1 MARICI
7 VTQDLSVGGGVLTK
21 LAAFLRFAASR
32 NHTCD
37 LYFPTTG
44 TYPATEVKSLRSIG
58 SVDRIYSTPVKK
70 YYTFFLRTASFARHC
85 RIAASYDAY
94 QLISGALDEGLLF
107 VWQKLPFVAW
117 IACTYGSELRGV
129 PRTKLRHY
137 YFSNP
142 LSDYFLWR
150 QEVLCGAMARA
161 VVVDSYSSARQVH
174 SELGVSQGK
183 IKVFPAPVDVDK
195 LQPGEPVL
203 APRRYIL
210 SVAQLERRK
219 DFPTLLKAVQ
229 TVVNNFEEIELRVVG
244 EGKERSNLERMVR
257 QLGLEKHVVFMGYLP
272 DDKLIEEYRGASLF
286 VLSSRQEGIGIVFL
300 EAMACGLPVV
310 ATDSGGAADPVV
322 HGQTGFLVPVGD
334 WSTLAQYMLQVLKN
348 PRLAQRLGNTG
359 REKAVKEYSFDVISH
374 QLDSIYAEVFSV
386 HPADRRFG

>member
-1 MARICI
+1 
-7 VTQDLSVGGGVLTK
+7 VGGGVLTK
-21 LAAFLRFAASR
+21 LVAFLRFAASR
-32 NHTCD
+32 NHICD

-44 TYPATEVKSLRSIG
+44 MYPEAEVEILRHIG
-58 SVDRIYSTPVKK
+58 SVDRIYSIPVKK
-70 YYTFFLRTASFARHC
+70 YYTFFLRTASFARRC

-94 QLISGALDEGLLF
+94 QLISGALDEGIPF
-107 VWQKLPFVAW
+107 VRQKLPFVAW
-117 IACTYGSELRGV
+117 IACTSAAELKGV

-137 YFSNP
+137 YFFNP
-142 LSDYFLWR
+142 LSNYLSWR
-150 QEVLCGAMARA
+150 QEILCGSMART
-161 VVVDSYSSARQVH
+161 VVVDSHCSARQIQ
-174 SELGVSQGK
+174 SELGVSQDK

-203 APRRYIL
+203 KPRRYIL

-244 EGKERSNLERMVR
+244 DGKERSNLERMVR
-257 QLGLEKHVVFMGYLP
+257 QLELGKHVVFLGHLP
-272 DDKLIEEYRGASLF
+272 DDKLIAEYCGASLF
-286 VLSSRQEGIGIVFL
+286 TLASRQEGIGIVFL

-310 ATDSGGAADPVV
+310 ATDSGGSADPVV

-348 PRLAQRLGNTG
+348 PRLAQRLGSAG
-359 REKAVKEYSFDVISH
+359 RKKAVKEYSFGVISH
-374 QLDSIYAEVFSV
+374 QLDSIYAEVFNV